1 VEFDPFIDNIYLAVI
16 IGIISVARTARLIIH
31 DDFPPMTWLRAR
43 ILAQYDE
50 DSSWRGLWEC
60 PYCLCPYLAAG
71 MVAWMYLSDLHWSWW
86 LINGI
91 WAGSYV
97 AAMLYAYDEPE

>member
-1 VEFDPFIDNIYLAVI
+1 
-16 IGIISVARTARLIIH
+16 
-31 DDFPPMTWLRAR
+31 
-43 ILAQYDE
+43 
-50 DSSWRGLWEC
+50 
-60 PYCLCPYLAAG
+60 
-71 MVAWMYLSDLHWSWW
+71 MYLSDLHWSWW